1 MLAALKPR
9 LVVFAAASDP
19 FDETIVD
26 TEPSVTTAVTGF
38 GVEAFVAFD
47 VTGVGGEFFVTNTAP
62 ITAATPNDTTAVR
75 VTTRL
80 VPSPPPRT
88 KTTTL
93 CWPKL
98 RELTL
103 SYTLGQRGE
112 GEQIGDG
119 G

>member
-1 MLAALKPR
+1 MLAALKPM
-9 LVVFAAASDP
+9 LVVFAAANDP

-26 TEPSVTTAVTGF
+26 TDPSVTGF
-38 GVEAFVAFD
+38 DIGFEVFVAFV
-47 VTGVGGEFFVTNTAP
+47 VTGIGDEVFVTTTAP

-75 VTTRL
+75 VTTRF
-80 VPSPPPRT
+80 VPSPPPYTR
-88 KTTTL
+88 TTTP

-103 SYTLGQRGE
+103 SYTWGQRGE
-112 GEQIGDG
+112 RERVGNG